1 MTTATSELRS
11 ILVTGSSSGIGAA
24 IVRRLAGPGVGLLVH
39 GRSNAQGAERVAAE
53 AREAGAE
60 AAVALGDL
68 GDPATGSALV
78 EAAVAAFGGLDV
90 VIANAGFPIFKSVG
104 EGTLE
109 ELDHGIA
116 THMAGTFQLIKA
128 ALEPLKAARHGRLVA
143 ISSFTA
149 HLFRNDFSCYPLSGA
164 SKAGLEVLT
173 KGLAV
178 ELAPL
183 GVTANCVT
191 PGLIRKDR
199 EASIALEDQ
208 VMNQMAQKIPM
219 GRLGEPGEVA
229 ELVAFLVSP
238 QASYITG
245 QVIHINGGLL

>member
-1 MTTATSELRS
+1 MATAASELRS

-24 IVRRLAGPGVGLLVH
+24 IVRRLAGPGIGLLVH
-39 GRSNAQGAERVAAE
+39 GRTNAQGAERVAAE
-53 AREAGAE
+53 ARAAGAE

-90 VIANAGFPIFKSVG
+90 VVANAGFPIFKSMI

-109 ELDHGIA
+109 ELDRGIA
-116 THMAGTFQLIKA
+116 THMGGTFQLIKA
-128 ALEPLKAARHGRLVA
+128 ALEPLKRARHGRLVA

-149 HLFRNDFSCYPLSGA
+149 HLFRQDFACYPLSGA

-199 EASIALEDQ
+199 EASIALEDEE
-208 VMNQMAQKIPM
+208 MNERAQKIPM

-245 QVIHINGGLL
+245 QVIQINGGLL